1 MHEMS
6 IAVDI
11 LDAVE
16 KAAGGA
22 GRVVRIEVAVG
33 PFSGVSPDSLE
44 LSLHAAAGAR
54 GLGRPEIVVQ
64 RLDAS
69 LECRICGSVYAGT
82 DIAELCPAC
91 GALEKRIVSGRELI
105 LNSVDIRNGG
115 GE

>member
-16 KAAGGA
+16 RAAAGVGH
-22 GRVVRIEVAVG
+22 VMRIEVAVG
-33 PFSGVSPDSLE
+33 PFSGVCPDSLE
-44 LSLHAAAGAR
+44 LGLEAAAGAR
-54 GLGRPEIVVQ
+54 GLGRPEIVVL

-69 LECRICGSVYAGT
+69 LECRRCGRVYAGT

-91 GALEKRIVSGRELI
+91 GALEKRIISGRELV
-105 LNSVDIRNGG
+105 LNSVDVRNGG
-115 GE
+115 SE